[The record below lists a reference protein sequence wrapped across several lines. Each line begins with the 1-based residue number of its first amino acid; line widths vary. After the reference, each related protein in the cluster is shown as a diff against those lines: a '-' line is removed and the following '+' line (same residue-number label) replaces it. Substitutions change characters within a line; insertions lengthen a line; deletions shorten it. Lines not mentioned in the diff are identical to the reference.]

1 MSPLFDYDFRGK
13 HGTLPT
19 MSDKILYQL
28 DPDGV
33 AVITFNRP
41 HAKNALD
48 LAAMAHFAEIIDH
61 VADESEVRAVIV
73 TGAGNEAF
81 CSGGDL
87 VELGQRP
94 TEDDARE
101 FITLMGDA
109 LLRLERL
116 PVPVIAAIN
125 GYALGGGSEIA
136 VACDLRVVDEKA
148 RMGFVQ
154 MRLGLS
160 PGWGAGQ
167 RLMRLLGYARAMDV
181 LLSGHVMHAPE
192 LVERGLATRV
202 AEAGEA
208 LERALIFAR
217 RIAAEPPDAVRAV
230 KALLQAGLNHPYED
244 ALRIE
249 RDLFPPL
256 WAAEPHLKAVD
267 SFLKRNNH
275 KPQKKETP

>member
-1 MSPLFDYDFRGK
+1 
-13 HGTLPT
+13 
-19 MSDKILYQL
+19 
-28 DPDGV
+28 
-33 AVITFNRP
+33 
-41 HAKNALD
+41 
-48 LAAMAHFAEIIDH
+48 
-61 VADESEVRAVIV
+61 
-73 TGAGNEAF
+73 
-81 CSGGDL
+81 
-87 VELGQRP
+87 
-94 TEDDARE
+94 
-101 FITLMGDA
+101 
-109 LLRLERL
+109 
-116 PVPVIAAIN
+116 
-125 GYALGGGSEIA
+125 
-136 VACDLRVVDEKA
+136 
-148 RMGFVQ
+148 
-154 MRLGLS
+154 
-160 PGWGAGQ
+160 
-167 RLMRLLGYARAMDV
+167 MDV